1 MDILVAAVHLSTPSV
16 SVYTTRREITV
27 NSVHYS
33 TMTNRGA
40 MAPQAMASLAS
51 CVTVTVMQQ
60 AASTMPLPTHSPIAM
75 TSEEEECVKTAKT
88 ILVI

>member
-1 MDILVAAVHLSTPSV
+1 MVILVAVAHLSTPSV
-16 SVYTTRREITV
+16 SVFTTLREITA
-27 NSVHYS
+27 NSVHHS

-51 CVTVTVMQQ
+51 CVTVTAMQQ

-75 TSEEEECVKTAKT
+75 TLEEEECVKTAKT
-88 ILVI
+88 TLVI

>member
-16 SVYTTRREITV
+16 SVYTTLREITA
-27 NSVHYS
+27 NSVHHS

-51 CVTVTVMQQ
+51 CVTVTVTQQ